1 MKPLKKDLLI
11 LISLLCAAAIGWL
24 VTQGQRL
31 DIQLHDTYYIVDNT
45 FITMTVLALLLL
57 VIFIIRAVRLKFK
70 SWSTN
75 SGLALG
81 LMIVTWIALTLIR
94 D

>member
-1 MKPLKKDLLI
+1 MNPLKKDLLI

-24 VTQGQRL
+24 ATEGQHV
-31 DIQLHDTYYIVDNT
+31 DIQLRDTYYILDNT
-45 FITMTVLALLLL
+45 FITMWVLGLLLL
-57 VIFIIRAVRLKFK
+57 VIFIIRAARLKFK

-81 LMIVTWIALTLIR
+81 LMLVTWITLTLIR